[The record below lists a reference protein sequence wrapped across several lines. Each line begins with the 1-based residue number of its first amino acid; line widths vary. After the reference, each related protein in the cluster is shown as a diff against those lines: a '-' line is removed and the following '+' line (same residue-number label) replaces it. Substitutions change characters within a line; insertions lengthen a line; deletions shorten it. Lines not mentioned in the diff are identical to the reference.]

1 MTAPTTF
8 RERLF
13 IPWWGW
19 LLPLAAASLLA
30 AEVHMGFPGVRSW
43 LPYVIVLPL
52 TLALIVRMGW
62 TRVEVSGGELT
73 VGSAHVPVGL
83 LGEVEVVDAKG
94 KRRAMGPELDPM
106 AFVLHRGWV
115 PTMLRVRLVDPQ
127 DPTPYWLFSTR
138 SPERLVEALRAE
150 AAKAPAAK
158 AGAAAPGAA
167 VPRAAASGATAPRA
181 NPEGDADA

>member
-1 MTAPTTF
+1 
-8 RERLF
+8 
-13 IPWWGW
+13 
-19 LLPLAAASLLA
+19 
-30 AEVHMGFPGVRSW
+30 MGFPGVRSW

-83 LGEVEVVDAKG
+83 LGEVEVIDAKG
-94 KRRAMGPELDPM
+94 KRKAMGPELDPM

-115 PTMLRVRLVDPQ
+115 PTMVRVRLVDPE

-138 SPERLVEALRAE
+138 SPEKLVEALRAE
-150 AAKAPAAK
+150 AAKAPSAK
-158 AGAAAPGAA
+158 APSAAATGAAA
-167 VPRAAASGATAPRA
+167 
-181 NPEGDADA
+181 EGDADA